1 MDKLLLK
8 FFADVMYLKDVIC
21 FEEYE
26 GIMEVKTPMDLDEV
40 FEKMMKEE
48 YNAYRRGTIYF

>member
-1 MDKLLLK
+1 MDKLLVK
-8 FFADVMYLKDVIC
+8 FLADVLYLKEVIC

-26 GIMEVKTPMDLDEV
+26 GIMDIRNYSDMDKV

-48 YNAYRRGTIYF
+48 YNAYRRGEIIY

>member
-1 MDKLLLK
+1 MDKLLVK
-8 FFADVMYLKDVIC
+8 FLADVLYLKEVIC

-26 GIMEVKTPMDLDEV
+26 GIMDIRSYSDMDEV

-48 YNAYRRGTIYF
+48 YNAYRRGEIIY

>member
-1 MDKLLLK
+1 MDKLLVK
-8 FFADVMYLKDVIC
+8 FLADVLYLKEVIC

-26 GIMEVKTPMDLDEV
+26 GIMDIRNYSDMDEV

-48 YNAYRRGTIYF
+48 YNAYRRGEVIY

>member
-8 FFADVMYLKDVIC
+8 FLADVLYLKEVIC

-26 GIMEVKTPMDLDEV
+26 GIMDVKVYEDLDDV

-48 YNAYRRGTIYF
+48 YNAYKRGEVYF